1 MTRWLPVAAAAVAAR
16 VVAWLWAT
24 PGRALEP
31 TEALV
36 VAANLERG
44 LGFVFVQYDAPYA
57 AWKEPLWIALVAL
70 LRRLF
75 GPGDGPVLALQWA
88 CGTGV
93 ALAVA
98 ALALRLLGS
107 RRLAL
112 VAGVL
117 AAVNPFLVHYDT
129 RYAHPLSFDVLLFL
143 LLVLAVGRATTEAS
157 AGGAA
162 VAGFG
167 CGLALWQRATLLG
180 AAAGAWCA
188 GALAAGRGDRA
199 RLVRLGLGSLALAA
213 VLVAPWIAR
222 NQVVVGRP
230 LLTSDFAH
238 ILWLG
243 NNPLSNGTYGDAGGI
258 RVFDVAP
265 QPFRR
270 TVIGQPEMVQH
281 DVFLDGFRR
290 FVREEPLSYLRLAF
304 ARVQGFFWYPP
315 AAGVRHTGWRVTLY
329 RVAYETL
336 LVAGLLGLALRL
348 RRGGREAARTAAP
361 LLGAVLGLAAV
372 HALSALDLKHRVPFE
387 MALCVFAPE
396 LLRRRGPR

>member
-1 MTRWLPVAAAAVAAR
+1 MRRWLPVAIVAVAAR

-24 PGRALEP
+24 PGLALEP
-31 TEALV
+31 TEAMA
-36 VAANLERG
+36 VAANLEGG

-57 AWKEPLWIALVAL
+57 AWKEPLWIALVAV
-70 LRRLF
+70 LRRLL

-98 ALALRLLGS
+98 TLALRLLGS

-112 VAGVL
+112 GAGTL

-143 LLVLAVGRATTEAS
+143 LLVLAIGRAT
-157 AGGAA
+157 AGGSTSGAA
-162 VAGFG
+162 LAGIG

-180 AAAGAWCA
+180 AAAGAWSA
-188 GALAAGRGDRA
+188 SALASRRGNRT
-199 RLVRLGLGSLALAA
+199 RLARLGLGSLALAV
-213 VLVAPWIAR
+213 VLVLPWVVR
-222 NQVVVGRP
+222 NQIVVGRP

-281 DVFLDGFRR
+281 DVFFAAFRR
-290 FVREEPLSYLRLAF
+290 FVSEQPRAYLRLAA

-329 RVAYETL
+329 RLAYETL

-348 RRGGREAARTAAP
+348 RRGGPEALRAAAP

-372 HALSALDLKHRVPFE
+372 HALTALDLKHRVPFE